1 MIKRDNVRVCVPRYM
16 QIGKGSLNQL
26 PEIIKILEPIK
37 SFLIVTDKQMVEF
50 GYVKKLQDIL
60 SKAGLKSNVFDDT
73 VPDPTDTVVLN
84 GINFLEKFKN
94 EAVIGFGGGSPIDTA
109 KAIAAMAKHS
119 KNIQDYKP
127 PSTFDKQGLPIIAI
141 PTTAGTGSEVT
152 HHAVIID
159 SKNNEKISCRGEGF
173 VPTCAIVDYDL
184 TLSKP
189 RRLTIDSA
197 IDTLTHGIEAYISK
211 KATLFSD
218 RMALDTIRLVTQN
231 IYAVDKDP
239 KDLKAREGLMLAAT
253 LGGLAFSNASICL
266 VHGMSRPLGSNFK
279 VPHGLSNAMLLPT
292 ITEFSIDYAKS
303 RYADCSRAGNFAL
316 PDDDDDIACE
326 KLIKGL
332 YKMNKDFDVPSMKK
346 FGINEKNFEE
356 KLKNMATDAEV
367 SGAPNLNPRVPSV
380 SEMIDLYG
388 KAWRAF
394 SVSYT
399 HLTLPTKVSG

>member
-1 MIKRDNVRVCVPRYM
+1 MNKRDNVRVCVPRYM

-60 SKAGLKSNVFDDT
+60 NKAGLKSNVFDDT

-84 GINFLEKFKN
+84 GITFLEKFKN

-127 PSTFDKQGLPIIAI
+127 PSTFDKHGLPIIAI

-231 IYAVDKDP
+231 IYAVDKNP

-292 ITEFSIDYAKS
+292 ITEFSIDYAKN

-316 PDDDDDIACE
+316 SKDDDEIACE

-346 FGINEKNFEE
+346 FVINEKNFEE

-367 SGAPNLNPRVPSV
+367 SGAPNLNPRVPTV
-380 SEMIDLYG
+380 NEMVDLYG

-394 SVSYT
+394 
-399 HLTLPTKVSG
+399 

>member
-1 MIKRDNVRVCVPRYM
+1 MIKRDNVRICVPRYM
-16 QIGKGSLNQL
+16 QIGKGSLSQL
-26 PEIIKILEPIK
+26 PEILNIIGSVK
-37 SFLIVTDKQMVEF
+37 SPLIVTDKQMVKF
-50 GYVKKLQDIL
+50 GYVKKLQEIL
-60 SKAGLKSNVFDDT
+60 LKAGFKSSVFDDT
-73 VPDPTDTVVLN
+73 IPDPTDTVVLN
-84 GINFLEKFKN
+84 GIDILKKN
-94 EAVIGFGGGSPIDTA
+94 KNDAVIGFGGGSPIDTA
-109 KAIAAMAKHS
+109 KAIAVLSQYS

-127 PSTFDKQGLPIIAI
+127 PSTFDKKGLPIIAI

-152 HHAVIID
+152 HHSVIID
-159 SKNNEKISCRGEGF
+159 TKSNNFEKISCRGEGF
-173 VPTCAIVDYDL
+173 VPIVSIVDYEL

-197 IDTLTHGIEAYISK
+197 IDTLTHGIEAYVSK
-211 KATLFSD
+211 KATMFSD
-218 RMALDTIRLVTQN
+218 RMALDTIRLVQEN

-292 ITEFSIDYAKS
+292 ITEFSIDHAKS

-332 YKMNKDFDVPSMKK
+332 YKINNDFDVPSMKT
-346 FGINEKNFEE
+346 FGIDEKNFEE
-356 KLKNMATDAEV
+356 ELENMATDAEV
-367 SGAPNLNPRVPSV
+367 SGAPNLNPRVPTV
-380 SEMIDLYG
+380 NEMVDLYG

-394 SVSYT
+394 
-399 HLTLPTKVSG
+399 

>member
-1 MIKRDNVRVCVPRYM
+1 MIGRDNVRVCVPRYM
-16 QIGKGSLNQL
+16 QIGKGSINQL
-26 PEIIKILEPIK
+26 PEILNIIGSAK
-37 SFLIVTDKQMVEF
+37 SPLIVTDKQMVKF
-50 GYVKKLQDIL
+50 GYVKKLQELLLKSGI
-60 SKAGLKSNVFDDT
+60 KSNVFDDT
-73 VPDPTDTVVLN
+73 IPDPTDTVVLN
-84 GINFLEKFKN
+84 GIDILKKN
-94 EAVIGFGGGSPIDTA
+94 KNDAVIGFGGGSPIDTA
-109 KAIAAMAKHS
+109 KAIAVLSQYS

-127 PSTFDKQGLPIIAI
+127 PSTFDKKGLPIIAI

-152 HHAVIID
+152 HHSVIID
-159 SKNNEKISCRGEGF
+159 TKSNNFEKISCRGEGF
-173 VPTCAIVDYDL
+173 VPIVSIVDYEL

-197 IDTLTHGIEAYISK
+197 IDTLTHGIEAYVSK
-211 KATLFSD
+211 KATMFSD
-218 RMALDTIRLVTQN
+218 RMALDTIRLVKEN

-292 ITEFSIDYAKS
+292 ITEFSIDHAKG

-316 PDDDDDIACE
+316 PNDDNDIACE

-332 YKMNKDFDVPSMKK
+332 YKINEDFDVPSMKT
-346 FGINEKNFEE
+346 FGIDEKNFEDE
-356 KLKNMATDAEV
+356 LENMATDAEV
-367 SGAPNLNPRVPSV
+367 SGAPNLNPRVPTV
-380 SEMIDLYG
+380 NEMVDLYG

-394 SVSYT
+394 
-399 HLTLPTKVSG
+399 

>member
-26 PEIIKILEPIK
+26 PEILSIIGSVK
-37 SFLIVTDKQMVEF
+37 SLLIVTDKQMVKF
-50 GYVKKLQDIL
+50 GYVKKLQEIL

-73 VPDPTDTVVLN
+73 IPDPTDTVVLN
-84 GINFLEKFKN
+84 GVDILKKN
-94 EAVIGFGGGSPIDTA
+94 KNDAVIGFGGGSPIDTA
-109 KAIAAMAKHS
+109 KAIAVLSQYS

-127 PSTFDKQGLPIIAI
+127 PSTFDKKGLPIIAI

-152 HHAVIID
+152 HHSVIID
-159 SKNNEKISCRGEGF
+159 TKSNNFEKISCRGEGF
-173 VPTCAIVDYDL
+173 VPIVSIIDYEL

-197 IDTLTHGIEAYISK
+197 IDTLTHGIEAYVSK

-218 RMALDTIRLVTQN
+218 RMALDTIRLVQEN

-239 KDLKAREGLMLAAT
+239 KNLKAREGLMLAAT

-292 ITEFSIDYAKS
+292 ITEFSIDHAKD
-303 RYADCSRAGNFAL
+303 RYADCSRAGNFAAL
-316 PDDDDDIACE
+316 EDNDDIACE

-332 YKMNKDFDVPSMKK
+332 YKINNDFDVPSMKE

-356 KLKNMATDAEV
+356 ELEKMATDAEV

-380 SEMIDLYG
+380 GEMVDLYG

-394 SVSYT
+394 
-399 HLTLPTKVSG
+399 

>member
-1 MIKRDNVRVCVPRYM
+1 MPRYL
-16 QIGKGSLNQL
+16 QIGKGSLSQL
-26 PEIIKILEPIK
+26 PEILKIIGSVK
-37 SFLIVTDKQMVEF
+37 SPLIVTDKQMVKF
-50 GYVKKLQDIL
+50 GYVKKLQEIL
-60 SKAGLKSNVFDDT
+60 LNAGLESNVFDDT
-73 VPDPTDTVVLN
+73 IPDPTDTVVLN
-84 GINFLEKFKN
+84 GIEILKKN
-94 EAVIGFGGGSPIDTA
+94 KNDAVIGFGGGSPIDTA
-109 KAIAAMAKHS
+109 KAIAVLSQYS

-127 PSTFDKQGLPIIAI
+127 PSTFDKKGLPIIAI

-152 HHAVIID
+152 HHSVIID
-159 SKNNEKISCRGEGF
+159 TKSNNFEKISCRGEGF
-173 VPTCAIVDYDL
+173 VPIVSIVDYEL

-197 IDTLTHGIEAYISK
+197 IDTLTHGIEAYVSK
-211 KATLFSD
+211 KATMFSD
-218 RMALDTIRLVTQN
+218 RMALDTIRLVQEN

-292 ITEFSIDYAKS
+292 ITEFSIDHAKS

-316 PDDDDDIACE
+316 PNDEDDVACE

-332 YKMNKDFDVPSMKK
+332 YKINNDFDVPSMKK
-346 FGINEKNFEE
+346 FGIDEKNFEE
-356 KLKNMATDAEV
+356 ELENMATDAEV
-367 SGAPNLNPRVPSV
+367 SGAPNLNPRVPTV
-380 SEMIDLYG
+380 NEMVDLYG

-394 SVSYT
+394 
-399 HLTLPTKVSG
+399 

>member
-1 MIKRDNVRVCVPRYM
+1 MLKRDNVRVCVPRYL
-16 QIGKGSLNQL
+16 QIGKGSLNEL
-26 PEIIKILEPIK
+26 PEIVKILEPIK

-50 GYVKKLQDIL
+50 GYVKKLQEIL

-73 VPDPTDTVVLN
+73 VPDPTDTVVLS
-84 GINFLEKFKN
+84 GVSFLEKYKN

-109 KAIAAMAKHS
+109 KAIAAMAKNS

-127 PSTFDKQGLPIIAI
+127 PSTFDKKGLPIIAI

-152 HHAVIID
+152 HHAVIVD
-159 SKNNEKISCRGEGF
+159 SKNYEKISCRGEGF

-197 IDTLTHGIEAYISK
+197 IDTLTHGIEAYVSK

-231 IYAVDKDP
+231 IYAVDKNP

-292 ITEFSIDYAKS
+292 ITEFSIDHAKS
-303 RYADCSRAGNFAL
+303 RYAECSRAGNFAL
-316 PDDDDDIACE
+316 TNDNDDIACE

-332 YKMNKDFDVPSMKK
+332 YKINSDFDVPSMKS

-356 KLKNMATDAEV
+356 KLENMATDAEI

-380 SEMIDLYG
+380 KEMIDLYG
-388 KAWRAF
+388 QAWRTF
-394 SVSYT
+394 
-399 HLTLPTKVSG
+399 

>member
-1 MIKRDNVRVCVPRYM
+1 MIKRNNVRVCVPRYM

-292 ITEFSIDYAKS
+292 ITEFSIDFAKS

-346 FGINEKNFEE
+346 FGINEKNFEG

-380 SEMIDLYG
+380 NEMIDLYG
-388 KAWRAF
+388 KAWGAF
-394 SVSYT
+394 
-399 HLTLPTKVSG
+399 

>member
-26 PEIIKILEPIK
+26 PEILSIIGSVK
-37 SFLIVTDKQMVEF
+37 SLLIVTDKQMVKF
-50 GYVKKLQDIL
+50 GYVKKLQEIL
-60 SKAGLKSNVFDDT
+60 SKAGFKSNVFDDT
-73 VPDPTDTVVLN
+73 ITDPTDTVVLN
-84 GINFLEKFKN
+84 GVDILKKN
-94 EAVIGFGGGSPIDTA
+94 KNDAVIGFGGGSPIDTA
-109 KAIAAMAKHS
+109 KAIAVLSQYS

-127 PSTFDKQGLPIIAI
+127 PSTFDKKGLPIIAI

-152 HHAVIID
+152 HHSVIID
-159 SKNNEKISCRGEGF
+159 TKSNNLEKISCRGEGF
-173 VPTCAIVDYDL
+173 VPIVSIIDYEL

-218 RMALDTIRLVTQN
+218 RMALDTIRLVQEN

-292 ITEFSIDYAKS
+292 ITEFSIDHAKD

-316 PDDDDDIACE
+316 PNDDNDAACI
-326 KLIKGL
+326 KLINGL
-332 YKMNKDFDVPSMKK
+332 YKINEDFDFPSMKT
-346 FGINEKNFEE
+346 FGIDEKNFEGE
-356 KLKNMATDAEV
+356 LENMATDAQV
-367 SGAPNLNPRVPSV
+367 SGAPNLNPRVPTV
-380 SEMIDLYG
+380 NEMVDLYG

-394 SVSYT
+394 
-399 HLTLPTKVSG
+399 

>member
-26 PEIIKILEPIK
+26 PEILNIIGSVK
-37 SFLIVTDKQMVEF
+37 SPLIVTDKQMVKF
-50 GYVKKLQDIL
+50 GYVKKLQEIL
-60 SKAGLKSNVFDDT
+60 SKAGLKSSVFDDT
-73 VPDPTDTVVLN
+73 IPDPTDTVVLN
-84 GINFLEKFKN
+84 GIDILKKN
-94 EAVIGFGGGSPIDTA
+94 KNDAVIGFGGGSPIDTA
-109 KAIAAMAKHS
+109 KAIAVLSQYS

-127 PSTFDKQGLPIIAI
+127 PSTFDKKGLPIVAI

-152 HHAVIID
+152 HHSVIID
-159 SKNNEKISCRGEGF
+159 TKSNNFEKISCRGEGF
-173 VPTCAIVDYDL
+173 VPIVSIIDYEL

-197 IDTLTHGIEAYISK
+197 IDTLTHGIEAYVSK
-211 KATLFSD
+211 KATMFSD
-218 RMALDTIRLVTQN
+218 RMALDTIRLVQEN

-292 ITEFSIDYAKS
+292 ITEFSIDHARS

-316 PDDDDDIACE
+316 PTDDDDTACE

-332 YKMNKDFDVPSMKK
+332 YKINNDFDVPSMKT
-346 FGINEKNFEE
+346 FGIDEKNFEGE
-356 KLKNMATDAEV
+356 LENMATDAEV
-367 SGAPNLNPRVPSV
+367 SGAPNLNPRVPTV
-380 SEMIDLYG
+380 NEMIDLYG

-394 SVSYT
+394 
-399 HLTLPTKVSG
+399 

>member
-1 MIKRDNVRVCVPRYM
+1 MIKRDNVRICVPRYM

-26 PEIIKILEPIK
+26 PEIIKTLEPIK

-60 SKAGLKSNVFDDT
+60 SKAGLKSNIFDDT

-109 KAIAAMAKHS
+109 KAIAAMAKHT

-292 ITEFSIDYAKS
+292 ITEFSIDHAKS
-303 RYADCSRAGNFAL
+303 RYADCSKAGNFAS
-316 PDDDDDIACE
+316 PNDDDDTACE

-356 KLKNMATDAEV
+356 KLENMATDAEV

-380 SEMIDLYG
+380 KEMIELYG
-388 KAWRAF
+388 QAWRAF
-394 SVSYT
+394 
-399 HLTLPTKVSG
+399 

>member
-1 MIKRDNVRVCVPRYM
+1 MIKRDNVRICVPRYM
-16 QIGKGSLNQL
+16 QIGKGSLSQL
-26 PEIIKILEPIK
+26 PEILNIIGSVK
-37 SFLIVTDKQMVEF
+37 SPLIVTDKQMVKF
-50 GYVKKLQDIL
+50 GYVKKLQEIL
-60 SKAGLKSNVFDDT
+60 LKAGFKSSVFDDT
-73 VPDPTDTVVLN
+73 IPDPTDTVVLN
-84 GINFLEKFKN
+84 GIDILKKN
-94 EAVIGFGGGSPIDTA
+94 KNDAVIGFGGGSPIDTA
-109 KAIAAMAKHS
+109 KAIAVLSQYS

-127 PSTFDKQGLPIIAI
+127 PSTFDKKGLPIIAI

-152 HHAVIID
+152 HHSVIID
-159 SKNNEKISCRGEGF
+159 TKSNNFEKISCRGEGF
-173 VPTCAIVDYDL
+173 VPIVSIVDYEL

-197 IDTLTHGIEAYISK
+197 IDTLTHGIEAYVSK
-211 KATLFSD
+211 KATMFSD
-218 RMALDTIRLVTQN
+218 RMALDTIRLVQEN

-292 ITEFSIDYAKS
+292 ITEFSIDHAKS

-316 PDDDDDIACE
+316 PDDEDDIACE

-332 YKMNKDFDVPSMKK
+332 YKINNDFDVPSMKT
-346 FGINEKNFEE
+346 FGIDEKNFEE
-356 KLKNMATDAEV
+356 ELENMATDAKV
-367 SGAPNLNPRVPSV
+367 SGAPNLNPRVPTV
-380 SEMIDLYG
+380 NEMVDLYG

-394 SVSYT
+394 
-399 HLTLPTKVSG
+399 

>member
-1 MIKRDNVRVCVPRYM
+1 MLKRDNVRICVPRYM

-26 PEIIKILEPIK
+26 PEIIKTLDSVK
-37 SFLIVTDKQMVEF
+37 SFLIVTDKKMVEI

-60 SKAGLKSNVFDDT
+60 SKARLKSNVFDDT

-84 GINFLEKFKN
+84 GINHLEKFKS

-109 KAIAAMAKHS
+109 KAIAVMAKYS

-127 PSTFDKQGLPIIAI
+127 PSTFDKQSLPIIAI

-173 VPTCAIVDYDL
+173 VPTCAIVDYNL

-231 IYAVDKDP
+231 IYTVDKDP

-292 ITEFSIDYAKS
+292 ITEFSIDHAKS
-303 RYADCSRAGNFAL
+303 RYADCSRAGNFAEL
-316 PDDDDDIACE
+316 NDDDNTACE
-326 KLIKGL
+326 KLVKGL
-332 YKMNKDFDVPSMKK
+332 YKMNKDFDVPSMRK
-346 FGINEKNFEE
+346 FGIDERNFEE

-367 SGAPNLNPRVPSV
+367 SGAPNLNPRVPTV
-380 SEMIDLYG
+380 NEMVDLYG

-394 SVSYT
+394 
-399 HLTLPTKVSG
+399 

>member
-1 MIKRDNVRVCVPRYM
+1 MPRYM
-16 QIGKGSLNQL
+16 QIGKGSINQL
-26 PEIIKILEPIK
+26 PEILNIVGSVK
-37 SFLIVTDKQMVEF
+37 SPLIVTDKQMVKF
-50 GYVKKLQDIL
+50 GYVKKLQETL
-60 SKAGLKSNVFDDT
+60 SKAGLKSSVFDDT
-73 VPDPTDTVVLN
+73 IPDPTDTVVLN
-84 GINFLEKFKN
+84 GIDILKKN
-94 EAVIGFGGGSPIDTA
+94 KNDAVIGFGGGSPIDTA
-109 KAIAAMAKHS
+109 KAIAVLSQYS

-127 PSTFDKQGLPIIAI
+127 PSTFDKKGLPIIAI

-152 HHAVIID
+152 HHSVIID
-159 SKNNEKISCRGEGF
+159 TKSNNFEKISCRGEGF
-173 VPTCAIVDYDL
+173 VPIVSIVDYEL

-197 IDTLTHGIEAYISK
+197 IDTLTHGIEAYVSK
-211 KATLFSD
+211 KATMFSD
-218 RMALDTIRLVTQN
+218 RMALDTIRLVQEN

-292 ITEFSIDYAKS
+292 ITEFSIDHAKS

-316 PDDDDDIACE
+316 PTDDDDTACE

-332 YKMNKDFDVPSMKK
+332 YKMNNDFDVPSMKT
-346 FGINEKNFEE
+346 FGIDEKNFEGE
-356 KLKNMATDAEV
+356 LENMATDAEV
-367 SGAPNLNPRVPSV
+367 SGAPNLNPRVPTIK
-380 SEMIDLYG
+380 EMVDLYG

-394 SVSYT
+394 
-399 HLTLPTKVSG
+399 

>member
-16 QIGKGSLNQL
+16 QIGKGSLSQL
-26 PEIIKILEPIK
+26 PEILNIIGSVK
-37 SFLIVTDKQMVEF
+37 SPLIVTDKQMVKF
-50 GYVKKLQDIL
+50 GYVKKLQEIL
-60 SKAGLKSNVFDDT
+60 LKAGIKSSVFDDT
-73 VPDPTDTVVLN
+73 IPDPTDTVVLN
-84 GINFLEKFKN
+84 GIDILKKN
-94 EAVIGFGGGSPIDTA
+94 KNDAVIGFGGGSPIDTA
-109 KAIAAMAKHS
+109 KAIAVLSQYS

-127 PSTFDKQGLPIIAI
+127 PSTFDKKGLPIIAI

-152 HHAVIID
+152 HHSVIID
-159 SKNNEKISCRGEGF
+159 TKSNNFEKISCRGEGF
-173 VPTCAIVDYDL
+173 VPIVSIVDYEL

-197 IDTLTHGIEAYISK
+197 IDTLTHGIEAYVSK
-211 KATLFSD
+211 KATMFSD
-218 RMALDTIRLVTQN
+218 RMALDTIRLVQEN

-292 ITEFSIDYAKS
+292 ITEFSIDHAKS
-303 RYADCSRAGNFAL
+303 RYADCSRVGNFAL
-316 PDDDDDIACE
+316 PDDEDDIACE

-332 YKMNKDFDVPSMKK
+332 YKINNDFDVPSMKT
-346 FGINEKNFEE
+346 FGIDEKNFEE
-356 KLKNMATDAEV
+356 ELENMATDAEV

-380 SEMIDLYG
+380 NEMIDLYG

-394 SVSYT
+394 
-399 HLTLPTKVSG
+399 

>member
-16 QIGKGSLNQL
+16 QIGKGSLSQL
-26 PEIIKILEPIK
+26 PEILNIIGSVK
-37 SFLIVTDKQMVEF
+37 SPLIVTDKQMVKF
-50 GYVKKLQDIL
+50 GYVKKLQEIL
-60 SKAGLKSNVFDDT
+60 LKAGIKSSVFDDT
-73 VPDPTDTVVLN
+73 IPDPTDTVVLN
-84 GINFLEKFKN
+84 GIDILKKN
-94 EAVIGFGGGSPIDTA
+94 KNDAVIGFGGGSPIDTA
-109 KAIAAMAKHS
+109 KAIAVLSQYS

-127 PSTFDKQGLPIIAI
+127 PSTFDKKGLPIIAI

-152 HHAVIID
+152 HHSVIID
-159 SKNNEKISCRGEGF
+159 TKSNNFEKISCRGEGF
-173 VPTCAIVDYDL
+173 VPIVSIVDYEL

-197 IDTLTHGIEAYISK
+197 IDTLTHGIEAYVSK
-211 KATLFSD
+211 KATMFSD
-218 RMALDTIRLVTQN
+218 RMALDTIRLVQEN

-239 KDLKAREGLMLAAT
+239 KDSKAREGLMLAAT

-292 ITEFSIDYAKS
+292 ITEFSIDHAKS

-316 PDDDDDIACE
+316 PDDKDDIACE

-332 YKMNKDFDVPSMKK
+332 YKINNDFDVPSMKT
-346 FGINEKNFEE
+346 FGIDEKNFEE
-356 KLKNMATDAEV
+356 ELENMATDAEV
-367 SGAPNLNPRVPSV
+367 SGAPNLNPRVPTV
-380 SEMIDLYG
+380 NEMVDLYG

-394 SVSYT
+394 
-399 HLTLPTKVSG
+399 

>member
-1 MIKRDNVRVCVPRYM
+1 MIKRDNVRICVPRYM

-26 PEIIKILEPIK
+26 PEIIKTLEPIK

-50 GYVKKLQDIL
+50 GYVKRLQDIL
-60 SKAGLKSNVFDDT
+60 SKAGLKSNVFDET

-84 GINFLEKFKN
+84 GINFLEKFEN

-159 SKNNEKISCRGEGF
+159 TKNNEKISCRGEGF

-316 PDDDDDIACE
+316 PKDDDEIACE

-367 SGAPNLNPRVPSV
+367 SGAPNLNPRVPTV
-380 SEMIDLYG
+380 NEMVDLYG

-394 SVSYT
+394 
-399 HLTLPTKVSG
+399 

>member
-1 MIKRDNVRVCVPRYM
+1 MIKRDNVRICVPRYM

-26 PEIIKILEPIK
+26 PEIIKTLDSIK

-60 SKAGLKSNVFDDT
+60 SKAGLESNVFDDT
-73 VPDPTDTVVLN
+73 VPDPTDTVVLS

-109 KAIAAMAKHS
+109 KAIAAMARYS
-119 KNIQDYKP
+119 KNVQDYKP

-292 ITEFSIDYAKS
+292 ITEFSIDHAKS
-303 RYADCSRAGNFAL
+303 RYADCSRAGNFAS
-316 PDDDDDIACE
+316 PNDDDDTACK
-326 KLIKGL
+326 KLVKGL
-332 YKMNKDFDVPSMKK
+332 YKMNKDFDVPSMEK
-346 FGINEKNFEE
+346 FGIDEKNFEE
-356 KLKNMATDAEV
+356 KLENMATDAEV

-380 SEMIDLYG
+380 NEMVDLYG
-388 KAWRAF
+388 QAWRAF
-394 SVSYT
+394 
-399 HLTLPTKVSG
+399 

>member
-16 QIGKGSLNQL
+16 QIGKGSLSQL
-26 PEIIKILEPIK
+26 PEILKIIGSVK
-37 SFLIVTDKQMVEF
+37 SPLIVTDKQMVKF
-50 GYVKKLQDIL
+50 GYVKKLQEIL
-60 SKAGLKSNVFDDT
+60 LKAGLKSSVFDET
-73 VPDPTDTVVLN
+73 IPDPTDTVVLN
-84 GINFLEKFKN
+84 GIDILKKN
-94 EAVIGFGGGSPIDTA
+94 KNDAVIGFGGGSPIDTA
-109 KAIAAMAKHS
+109 KAIAVLSQYS

-127 PSTFDKQGLPIIAI
+127 PSTFDKKGLPIIAI

-152 HHAVIID
+152 HHSVIID
-159 SKNNEKISCRGEGF
+159 TKSNNFEKISCRGEGF
-173 VPTCAIVDYDL
+173 VPIVSIVDYEL

-197 IDTLTHGIEAYISK
+197 IDTLTHGIEAYVSK
-211 KATLFSD
+211 KATMFSD
-218 RMALDTIRLVTQN
+218 RMALDTIRLVQEN

-292 ITEFSIDYAKS
+292 ITEFSIDHAKS

-316 PDDDDDIACE
+316 PTDEDNLACE

-332 YKMNKDFDVPSMKK
+332 YKLNNDFDVPSMKT
-346 FGINEKNFEE
+346 FGIDEKNFEGE
-356 KLKNMATDAEV
+356 LENMATDAEV
-367 SGAPNLNPRVPSV
+367 SGAPNLNPRVPTV
-380 SEMIDLYG
+380 NEMVDLYG

-394 SVSYT
+394 
-399 HLTLPTKVSG
+399 

>member
-1 MIKRDNVRVCVPRYM
+1 M

-26 PEIIKILEPIK
+26 PEILNIIGSIK
-37 SFLIVTDKQMVEF
+37 SPLIITDKQMVKF
-50 GYVKKLQDIL
+50 GYVKKLQEIL
-60 SKAGLKSNVFDDT
+60 SKSGFKSNVFDDT
-73 VPDPTDTVVLN
+73 IPDPTDTVVLN
-84 GINFLEKFKN
+84 GVDFLKKN
-94 EAVIGFGGGSPIDTA
+94 KNDAVIGFGGGSPIDTA
-109 KAIAAMAKHS
+109 KAIAVLSQYS

-127 PSTFDKQGLPIIAI
+127 PSTFDKKGLPIVAI

-152 HHAVIID
+152 HHSVIID
-159 SKNNEKISCRGEGF
+159 TKSNNFEKISCRGEGF
-173 VPTCAIVDYDL
+173 VPIVSIIDYEL

-197 IDTLTHGIEAYISK
+197 IDTLTHGIEAYVSK

-218 RMALDTIRLVTQN
+218 RMALDTIRLVQEN
-231 IYAVDKDP
+231 IYVVDKDP
-239 KDLKAREGLMLAAT
+239 KNLKAREGLMLAAT

-292 ITEFSIDYAKS
+292 ITEFSIDHAKN
-303 RYADCSRAGNFAL
+303 RYADCSRAGNFSAKE
-316 PDDDDDIACE
+316 DNDDIACE

-332 YKMNKDFDVPSMKK
+332 YKINNDFDVPSMKR

-356 KLKNMATDAEV
+356 ELENMATDAEV

-380 SEMIDLYG
+380 SEMVDLYG

-394 SVSYT
+394 
-399 HLTLPTKVSG
+399 

>member
-1 MIKRDNVRVCVPRYM
+1 MLKRDNVRVCVPRYL
-16 QIGKGSLNQL
+16 QIGKGSLNEL
-26 PEIIKILEPIK
+26 PEIVKILEPIK
-37 SFLIVTDKQMVEF
+37 SFLIVTDKQMVKF
-50 GYVKKLQDIL
+50 GYVKKLQEIL

-73 VPDPTDTVVLN
+73 VPDPTDTVVLS
-84 GINFLEKFKN
+84 GISFLEKYKN

-109 KAIAAMAKHS
+109 KAIAAMAKNS

-127 PSTFDKQGLPIIAI
+127 PSTFDKKGLPIIAI

-152 HHAVIID
+152 HHAVIVD
-159 SKNNEKISCRGEGF
+159 SKNYEKISCRGEGF

-197 IDTLTHGIEAYISK
+197 IDTLTHGIEAYVSK

-231 IYAVDKDP
+231 IYAVDKNP

-292 ITEFSIDYAKS
+292 ITEFSIDHAKS
-303 RYADCSRAGNFAL
+303 RYAECSRAGNFAL
-316 PDDDDDIACE
+316 TNDNDDIACE
-326 KLIKGL
+326 KLIKAL
-332 YKMNKDFDVPSMKK
+332 YKINSDFDVPSMKT

-356 KLKNMATDAEV
+356 KLENMATDAEI

-380 SEMIDLYG
+380 KEMIDLYG
-388 KAWRAF
+388 QAWRTF
-394 SVSYT
+394 
-399 HLTLPTKVSG
+399 

>member
-1 MIKRDNVRVCVPRYM
+1 MIKRDNVRICVPRYM

-26 PEIIKILEPIK
+26 PEIIKTLEPIK

-50 GYVKKLQDIL
+50 GYVKRLQDIL
-60 SKAGLKSNVFDDT
+60 SKAGLKSNIFDET

-84 GINFLEKFKN
+84 GINFLEKFEN

-231 IYAVDKDP
+231 
-239 KDLKAREGLMLAAT
+239 
-253 LGGLAFSNASICL
+253 
-266 VHGMSRPLGSNFK
+266 
-279 VPHGLSNAMLLPT
+279 LS
-292 ITEFSIDYAKS
+292 
-303 RYADCSRAGNFAL
+303 
-316 PDDDDDIACE
+316 
-326 KLIKGL
+326 LIH
-332 YKMNKDFDVPSMKK
+332 
-346 FGINEKNFEE
+346 I
-356 KLKNMATDAEV
+356 
-367 SGAPNLNPRVPSV
+367 
-380 SEMIDLYG
+380 
-388 KAWRAF
+388 
-394 SVSYT
+394 
-399 HLTLPTKVSG
+399 

>member
-16 QIGKGSLNQL
+16 QIGKGSLSQL
-26 PEIIKILEPIK
+26 PEILNIIGSVK
-37 SFLIVTDKQMVEF
+37 SPLIVTDKQMVKF
-50 GYVKKLQDIL
+50 GYVKKLQEIL
-60 SKAGLKSNVFDDT
+60 LKAGIKSSVFDDT
-73 VPDPTDTVVLN
+73 IPDPTDSVVLS
-84 GINFLEKFKN
+84 GIDILKKN
-94 EAVIGFGGGSPIDTA
+94 KNDAVIGFGGGSPIDTA
-109 KAIAAMAKHS
+109 KAIAVLSQYS

-127 PSTFDKQGLPIIAI
+127 PSTFDKKGLPIIAI

-159 SKNNEKISCRGEGF
+159 TKSNNFEKISCRGEGF
-173 VPTCAIVDYDL
+173 VPIVSIVDYEL

-197 IDTLTHGIEAYISK
+197 IDTLTHGIEAYVSK
-211 KATLFSD
+211 KATMFSD
-218 RMALDTIRLVTQN
+218 RMALDTIRLVKEN

-292 ITEFSIDYAKS
+292 ITEFSVDHAKS

-316 PDDDDDIACE
+316 PDDDDNTACE

-332 YKMNKDFDVPSMKK
+332 YKLNNDFDVPSMKT
-346 FGINEKNFEE
+346 FGIDEKNFEDQLE
-356 KLKNMATDAEV
+356 NMATDAEI
-367 SGAPNLNPRVPSV
+367 SGAPGLNPRVPSIK
-380 SEMIDLYG
+380 EMINLYG
-388 KAWRAF
+388 EAWRAF
-394 SVSYT
+394 
-399 HLTLPTKVSG
+399 

>member
-16 QIGKGSLNQL
+16 QIGKGSLSQL
-26 PEIIKILEPIK
+26 PEILNIIGSVK
-37 SFLIVTDKQMVEF
+37 SPLIVTDKQMVKF
-50 GYVKKLQDIL
+50 GYVKKLQEIL
-60 SKAGLKSNVFDDT
+60 LKAGLKSSVFDDT
-73 VPDPTDTVVLN
+73 IPDPTDTVVLN
-84 GINFLEKFKN
+84 GIDILKKN
-94 EAVIGFGGGSPIDTA
+94 KNDAVIGFGGGSPIDTA
-109 KAIAAMAKHS
+109 KAIAVLSQYS

-127 PSTFDKQGLPIIAI
+127 PSTFDKKGLPIIAI

-152 HHAVIID
+152 HHSVIID
-159 SKNNEKISCRGEGF
+159 TKSNNFEKISCRGEGF
-173 VPTCAIVDYDL
+173 VPIVSIVDYEL

-197 IDTLTHGIEAYISK
+197 IDTLTHGIEAYVSK
-211 KATLFSD
+211 KATMFSD
-218 RMALDTIRLVTQN
+218 RMALDTIRLVQEN

-292 ITEFSIDYAKS
+292 ITEFSIDHAKS

-316 PDDDDDIACE
+316 PDDEDDIACE

-332 YKMNKDFDVPSMKK
+332 YKINDDFDVPSMKT
-346 FGINEKNFEE
+346 FGIDEKNFEE
-356 KLKNMATDAEV
+356 ELENMATDAEV
-367 SGAPNLNPRVPSV
+367 SGAPNLNPRVPTV
-380 SEMIDLYG
+380 NEMVDLYG

-394 SVSYT
+394 
-399 HLTLPTKVSG
+399 